1 MTPGLITL
9 CIDKTQGFSDKIKAK
24 QQELQPWI
32 AQISE
37 KQAAIDIARSEHAT
51 LSTKVEE
58 ARNAGAQAQ
67 EQLEKIKAERQE
79 KVSS

>member
-9 CIDKTQGFSDKIKAK
+9 GIDKTQGFSDKIKAK

-37 KQAAIDIARSEHAT
+37 KQAAIDIAKSEHVT

-58 ARNAGAQAQ
+58 AKNAGAQAQ

>member
-1 MTPGLITL
+1 LHV
-9 CIDKTQGFSDKIKAK
+9 DKTQGFSNQIKAK
-24 QQELQPWI
+24 QQELQPWT

-58 ARNAGAQAQ
+58 AKNAGAQAKD
-67 EQLEKIKAERQE
+67 QLEMIRAERQE